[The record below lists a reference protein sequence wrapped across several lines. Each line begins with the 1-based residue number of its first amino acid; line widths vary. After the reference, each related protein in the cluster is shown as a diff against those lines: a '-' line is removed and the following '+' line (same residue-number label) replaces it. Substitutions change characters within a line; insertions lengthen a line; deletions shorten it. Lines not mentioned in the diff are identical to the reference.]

1 MGLIE
6 PRLQASGK
14 DSLDRIEL
22 NNAVKCATRLLLK
35 SSNTTGGRPSGPGA
49 LCRFNLLMVNNTSSS
64 ENGVSVKVL
73 ISFPNWV
80 ALISLVGRGPSF
92 RLLKCVKKWFMFVG
106 IGSSVVCLAALIL
119 FQKLRGLLVLAT
131 SSLACNSAV
140 ALRFL
145 FVWSEPC
152 ILSLPS
158 ISYSVLWYSQGVFA
172 HIWLNA

>member
-49 LCRFNLLMVNNTSSS
+49 LCRFNLLMAINTSSS

-73 ISFPNWV
+73 ISFPWV
-80 ALISLVGRGPSF
+80 ALIGLVGRGPSF
-92 RLLKCVKKWFMFVG
+92 RLLKCVKKSWNRFFCSPFSSSDFVSETLW
-106 IGSSVVCLAALIL
+106 IVGS
-119 FQKLRGLLVLAT
+119 
-131 SSLACNSAV
+131 CN
-140 ALRFL
+140 L
-145 FVWSEPC
+145 
-152 ILSLPS
+152 
-158 ISYSVLWYSQGVFA
+158 
-172 HIWLNA
+172 